1 MAALAVKAGVELA
14 NDKRLRTFA
23 ASAIVGL
30 IVILLVPFLAL
41 VSIANAKAGYSQE
54 IARIVFDGGG
64 IPDGAHDAADL
75 VGRGVPELDEQV
87 QFMDFLLFSFRKRVG
102 EKGFQ

>member
-1 MAALAVKAGVELA
+1 MANPMAALAVKAGVELA

-41 VSIANAKAGYSQE
+41 VSIANAKAGYSQGSRGLCSMAAGFRTVHRRNLPG
-54 IARIVFDGGG
+54 IWRI
-64 IPDGAHDAADL
+64 
-75 VGRGVPELDEQV
+75 
-87 QFMDFLLFSFRKRVG
+87 
-102 EKGFQ
+102 